1 MPVDTD
7 CIAFS
12 VAINQSK
19 AAKRGTFA
27 ALAFALALAAGAA
40 LAAAIL
46 LCKNL
51 VVVSRKFWLSS
62 TVRVVPGAAKRN
74 RVSQNL
80 AGQRGFG

>member
-1 MPVDTD
+1 MTEP
-7 CIAFS
+7 C
-12 VAINQSK
+12 
-19 AAKRGTFA
+19 RRTFA

-62 TVRVVPGAAKRN
+62 TVGVVPGAAKRN
-74 RVSQNL
+74 RVSRRTWPGNVDLVDRKKTQD
-80 AGQRGFG
+80 